1 MSILDALPSRENQGS
16 KAEVG
21 LPLDFSRLTSLVNAE
36 EVAAASRQWERVPG
50 SATRTSTA
58 EESIARVTP
67 YLRDYG
73 ITRVANV
80 THLDRVGIP
89 VHTAIKPMGTT
100 LSNGSG
106 KGITPAASKI
116 SAMME
121 AIEQSHWEDDH
132 FEKFESTQVDL
143 ASNNVAFADGDLV
156 PQFKLSLWNHRLP
169 VYWTPMTDLIS
180 GEQVVAPTE
189 LLEANLKSRLSI
201 STFVTSS
208 NGLAS
213 GNNVFEAIYSGL
225 TELVERDAIAMYTAH
240 GNDQTY
246 VRAIDLDALSS
257 AYGDPFVSLRE
268 QIERADL
275 RLFVF
280 DCTHELKVPTYKAFV
295 HDLAVFRAGAFGGYG
310 TSLDPNVALC
320 RAVTEAI
327 QSRALIIAG
336 SRDDQFGSGR
346 DASVLHANHYEAPDP
361 GDKPMVRYEDMS
373 TSSIIGDIEL
383 VLERLRGQGIERVLV
398 KRHTAPS
405 DPVQVVRVI
414 VPGLEGY
421 RFEQYTPGPRARAAE
436 LAAAT

>member
-21 LPLDFSRLTSLVNAE
+21 LPLDFSRLTYLVNAE

-280 DCTHELKVPTYKAFV
+280 DCTHELNVPTYKAFV

-436 LAAAT
+436 VAAAT